1 MKPTKK
7 IEVPIL
13 LTVVLIIATTLFQ
26 SCKKD
31 NDNLSSTA
39 WIEEELNDEL
49 TISFPETYVG
59 LGRQPNEEGFQFSKQ
74 RKDNKVVFAIS
85 GETFFLNYGDSIS
98 KPLPDTYRRLDSF
111 KDIFNGDELQGRFY
125 YIQDNGA
132 SFRQSDGIYF
142 IKRNDNEFSQVIGVS
157 YSIDTFDEVV
167 KILENIKK
175 K

>member
-1 MKPTKK
+1 MKSTKK

-13 LTVVLIIATTLFQ
+13 VTVVLIITTTLFQ

-31 NDNLSSTA
+31 NNDLSSNT

-49 TISFPETYVG
+49 TISFPETYMG

-74 RKDNKVVFAIS
+74 RQDNKVVFAIS
-85 GETFFLNYGDSIS
+85 GETFFLNYGESIN
-98 KPLPDTYRRLDSF
+98 KPLSGTYGRFDSF
-111 KDIFNGDELQGRFY
+111 EDIFNGDELQGRFY
-125 YIQDNGA
+125 YIQNNGGT
-132 SFRQSDGIYF
+132 FRQSDGVYF
-142 IKRNDNEFSQVIGVS
+142 IKRDDNKFSQVIGVS